1 MNLKDEN
8 MSKKFVDK
16 LKDIYRRHKDEEN
29 PTVPVKDI
37 KEFLELSGVPLEEE

>member
-8 MSKKFVDK
+8 MPKKFVDK
-16 LKDIYRRHKDEEN
+16 LKDIYRRYKDEEN
-29 PTVPVKDI
+29 SSVPVEDI